1 MPVDITSGVKLRWHL
16 DLASQPS
23 THAWVLNLY
32 RAGERYP
39 ETVSDYFPHAHAPW
53 PQLAEDMRL
62 HQRDE
67 RRHVTLYGRAL
78 GALGQPVVEMDG
90 LDVFNEV
97 IRRHTP
103 ASFAVEDA
111 ANADHKRLR
120 LAHFLAHAHHLER
133 RIERSLEYHLEA
145 CARLHKHEVTSAVEK
160 VHSDEARHV
169 SYTRE
174 ACAEL
179 LCNTEYDNVMQLHA
193 RAEAAADRAFSARQ
207 VRTFLREHAGSV
219 KWSHRLLYAGCAL
232 LMEAGNA

>member
-1 MPVDITSGVKLRWHL
+1 MDIINRVKLGWHL
-16 DLASQPS
+16 DLASRPE

-62 HQRDE
+62 HQGDE
-67 RRHVTLYGRAL
+67 RRHVTLYGKAIA
-78 GALGQPVVEMDG
+78 ALGQKVVELDG

-103 ASFAVEDA
+103 AGFAVDETA
-111 ANADHKRLR
+111 SADQRRLR
-120 LAHFLAHAHHLER
+120 LAHFLMHAHHLER
-133 RIERSLEYHLEA
+133 RVQRSLEYHLEA
-145 CARLHKHEVTSAVEK
+145 CARLGRSEVAGAVEK
-160 VHSDEARHV
+160 VHSDEERHV
-169 SYTRE
+169 RYTRA
-174 ACAEL
+174 ACREL
-179 LCNTEYDNVMQLHA
+179 LCTTEYDNVLQLHA

-207 VRTFLREHAGSV
+207 VRTFLRTFGGCV
-219 KWSHRLLYAGCAL
+219 KWSHRVLYAGCAL